1 MASSE
6 MVQLEMQREKWVLI
20 KEDISNQLL
29 AQEAVLMKE

>member
-6 MVQLEMQREKWVLI
+6 MVQLEMLREKWVLI